1 MDSNCSN
8 SIVKNLIAKILCQK
22 DILPEDYK
30 IIIDTL
36 SRRNNENVYLIYTL
50 KYLGISSDIIDL
62 LITSY
67 ETKELFYFLSEEKND
82 SWCCNDDEA
91 PKNFTPMTE
100 EEALKKSF
108 ADERGTI
115 EFPAP
120 GEIGQ
125 VTERFSFYDDEL
137 GKYFDCE
144 RIYRI
149 DSTGQVV
156 GFVSEEVTPQNGN
169 GVNRKQLYAGI
180 LGQEFFKNKIN

>member
-82 SWCCNDDEA
+82 SCCCNDDEA

-125 VTERFSFYDDEL
+125 VTERFSFYDDKL

-144 RIYRI
+144 RIYQI

-156 GFVSEEVTPQNGN
+156 GFVSEEVIPQNGN